1 VGSPTSPQPDP
12 QRAAQEQFNI
22 QRNWLLNLL
31 PPSRTVCPIC
41 RGARD
46 PGYPR
51 CYACNQAYRRSG
63 GILADAVIPISYSP
77 DDGQHYYQL
86 KVYKSPTSPN
96 QLARFRLAVLYTVF
110 FNNHRP
116 CMQRAAGGAFTHVAT
131 VPSTRARAGLH
142 PLQQIIQVAHGSLLP
157 IAGTANPAYG
167 NVREFVRDRF
177 TLPPFAAGQPPPRV
191 LLLEDLWV
199 TGARAQSMAHALK
212 QAGAG
217 TVVTVAL
224 GRQINHDH
232 PPSRPLLE
240 AARQTP
246 FNLSRCAIDDLSI

>member
-1 VGSPTSPQPDP
+1 VGSPTSPPPDP
-12 QRAAQEQFNI
+12 NQAVQEQFNI

-51 CYACNQAYRRSG
+51 CYACNQTYRASG
-63 GILADAVIPISYSP
+63 AILADAVVPISYSP
-77 DDGQHYYQL
+77 DNGQHYHQI

-96 QLARFRLAVLYTVF
+96 RLAHFRLAVLYTLF
-110 FNNHRP
+110 HNAHRR
-116 CMQRAAGGAFTHVAT
+116 CLERAAGGAFTHIAT
-131 VPSTRARAGLH
+131 VPSTRARAGVH
-142 PLQQIIQVAHGSLLP
+142 PLQQIIQVAHGSLSL
-157 IAGTANPAYG
+157 ITGAANEAYG
-167 NVREFVRDRF
+167 NVREFACDRF
-177 TLPPFAAGQPPPRV
+177 QVLPLAATPSPPRV

-212 QAGAG
+212 KAGAAA
-217 TVVTVAL
+217 VVAVAL

-232 PPSRPLLE
+232 PPNRSLLE
-240 AARQTP
+240 AARQAP
-246 FNLSRCAIDDLSI
+246 FDISRCAIDDVYV